1 MTQISIQTN
10 QVLDCKGMA
19 CPMPLVRTKKAVD
32 QLQSGQV
39 IEVQATDKGSI
50 ADMQAWCKNIGH
62 QYIGNILEGNLIRH
76 FVRKSNPTETK
87 AETQFPHIVSNEQ
100 LQAKLASGTGTERIV
115 LDVREPAEYAFN
127 HIPGAVHIP
136 LGALSEQA
144 SHLPPNAEIFVIC
157 RTGNRSDLACQQLA
171 AQGFTNVHNVVP
183 GMSAWSGSTEGGATV

>member
-1 MTQISIQTN
+1 MSQNSIQTN
-10 QVLDCKGMA
+10 QVLDCKGLA
-19 CPMPLVRTKKAVD
+19 CPMPLVRTKKAMD
-32 QLQSGQV
+32 QLESGQV

-87 AETQFPHIVSNEQ
+87 AETQFPHVVSNEQ
-100 LQAKLASGTGTERIV
+100 LQAKLTSGTGTQMIV

-127 HIPGAVHIP
+127 HIPGAIHIP
-136 LGALSEQA
+136 LGALAEQSKQLSANSE
-144 SHLPPNAEIFVIC
+144 IYVIC

-171 AQGFTNVHNVVP
+171 GQGFTNVYNVVP
-183 GMSAWSGSTEGGATV
+183 GMSTWSGPTEGGATA